1 MVPAEFESFF
11 VTSATVS
18 SALIGLLFVSIS
30 INPQRIFGPNAES
43 ARQAQALSAFSA
55 LANIFFIS
63 LAALIP
69 GIAIG
74 PVVAVIAVPSM
85 LQTLGLLLLIPHWRA
100 ENAVRR
106 GVILFSVSALIYGY
120 EMAIGIRMWLVPSD
134 TGALSGLLELLLGA
148 YAIGLGRAW
157 ELLGAPRLGWYG
169 FLAAALQRRR
179 ERSTE
184 NRPPAAKS

>member
-1 MVPAEFESFF
+1 
-11 VTSATVS
+11 
-18 SALIGLLFVSIS
+18 
-30 INPQRIFGPNAES
+30 
-43 ARQAQALSAFSA
+43 
-55 LANIFFIS
+55 
-63 LAALIP
+63 LIP

>member
-1 MVPAEFESFF
+1 
-11 VTSATVS
+11 
-18 SALIGLLFVSIS
+18 
-30 INPQRIFGPNAES
+30 
-43 ARQAQALSAFSA
+43 
-55 LANIFFIS
+55 
-63 LAALIP
+63 
-69 GIAIG
+69 
-74 PVVAVIAVPSM
+74 M